1 MKRYFN
7 IPHSKRYV
15 ISDILFIT
23 AVVLGMMFIV
33 FSMASCKHEP
43 LEPVTI
49 EDNGTGT
56 GTGGGGGGGGG
67 GNNGGIVCD
76 PDSIYFNQQVLP
88 LLVSNCAMSGCH
100 DAATAQ
106 DGVVLDSYSSV
117 MATGDINPYDPWGSD
132 LFEVLVETDPDKRM
146 PPPPAAALSQ
156 QQIAM
161 IQTWIAQGAQNLV
174 CDPNAGICDTTSMSF
189 STDIQPVLQNS
200 CTGCHN
206 VNNVNGGVTLDSYI
220 GVQTAANNGSLVGA
234 ITASGGFV
242 AMPYNASSLSDCNIA
257 KIRNWVNEG
266 ALNN

>member
-1 MKRYFN
+1 MKQRSDMHKSNGF
-7 IPHSKRYV
+7 V

-23 AVVLGMMFIV
+23 AIVLGMMFIV

-43 LEPVTI
+43 LEPEPVV
-49 EDNGTGT
+49 ETGT
-56 GTGGGGGGGGG
+56 GTGGGGGGG
-67 GNNGGIVCD
+67 NNGGIICD
-76 PDSIYFNQQVLP
+76 PDSVYFNQQVLP

-117 MATGDINPYDPWGSD
+117 MATGDIDPFNPWNSD

-161 IQTWIAQGAQNLV
+161 IQTWIAQGAQNLT
-174 CDPNAGICDTTSMSF
+174 CDPNAGQCDTTSMSF
-189 STDIQPVLQNS
+189 SADIRPILQNS
-200 CTGCHN
+200 CIGCHN
-206 VNNVNGGVTLDSYI
+206 VNNVNGGVTLDSYL
-220 GVQTAANNGSLVGA
+220 GVQTIANNGSLVGA
-234 ITASGGFV
+234 ITSSGGFV
-242 AMPYNASSLSDCNIA
+242 AMPYNANPLSDCNIS

-266 ALNN
+266 AQNN